1 MPVNKVL
8 TSLHF
13 NPNIRPLDALNS
25 VYKGVMMK
33 RYLSFLSF
41 FFLISC
47 GMQNAEE
54 EPVVYVYNWSDYIAE
69 ESIKQFQESTGIK
82 VVYDEYDSNE
92 FLEAKLMTGNSG
104 HDLIFPSARP
114 FAQRHI
120 ASGLYASLDK
130 SKLPAL
136 SNIDPSILYG
146 LGGVDPDNQHVVPYL
161 WGTTG
166 LGINIKKVREV
177 LGENAAL
184 DSWSL
189 LFDPAISSKLA
200 DCGISVLD
208 DKQEGFAA
216 ALIYRQRDPNAYG
229 TDENTLVHGTYS
241 AISAHIRY
249 FNSSNYIDDLANG
262 NLCLALGYSGDIFQA
277 RDRAVEAANG
287 VEIGYLIPKEGAIR
301 WIDVMAIPK
310 DAAHPGNAHR
320 LINHLLQPEVAA
332 AISNYVAYATPNLGA
347 TVMLDPE
354 IANDVGIYPPKET
367 MAKLADLALLPDDVL
382 HERARIWEAIK
393 SGR

>member
-1 MPVNKVL
+1 
-8 TSLHF
+8 
-13 NPNIRPLDALNS
+13 
-25 VYKGVMMK
+25 MK
-33 RYLSFLSF
+33 RHLFFLLPI

-47 GMQNAEE
+47 GQQDATE
-54 EPVVYVYNWSDYIAE
+54 EPVVYVYNWSDYIAK
-69 ESIKQFQESTGIK
+69 ESIKQFEESTGVK

-92 FLEAKLMTGNSG
+92 IVEAKLLTGSTG
-104 HDLIFPSARP
+104 YDLIFPSARP

-120 ASGLYASLDK
+120 AAVRYAALDK

-136 SNIDPSILYG
+136 PNIDPAILYG
-146 LGGVDPDNQHVVPYL
+146 LGDVDPGNQHVVPYL

-189 LFDPAISSKLA
+189 LFDPSVSSKLA

-208 DKQEGFAA
+208 DKQEGFGA
-216 ALIYRQRDPNAYG
+216 ALIYRQRDPNGYSA
-229 TDENTLVHGTYS
+229 DEDEVVYQTFT
-241 AISAHIRY
+241 AISANIRT
-249 FNSSNYIDDLANG
+249 FNSSEYIDDLANG
-262 NLCLALGYSGDIFQA
+262 NLCLALGFSGDIFQA
-277 RDRAVEAANG
+277 RDRAVEAGNG
-287 VEIGYLIPKEGAIR
+287 VEIEYVIPKEGAVR

-332 AISNYVAYATPNLGA
+332 AISNYVGYATPNLGA
-347 TVMLDPE
+347 MALLDAGISGNP
-354 IANDVGIYPPKET
+354 GIYPPKEV
-367 MAKLADLALLPDDVL
+367 MAKLVDLVLLPDEVQR
-382 HERARIWEAIK
+382 ERARVWKAIK
-393 SGR
+393 SGDQQWHSRSAAANQSNKQTEEQKAPSQ

>member
-1 MPVNKVL
+1 
-8 TSLHF
+8 
-13 NPNIRPLDALNS
+13 
-25 VYKGVMMK
+25 MK
-33 RYLSFLSF
+33 RP
-41 FFLISC
+41 FFLLPIFFLLSC
-47 GMQNAEE
+47 GQQETVE
-54 EPVVYVYNWSDYIAE
+54 EPIVYVYNWSDYIAE
-69 ESIKQFQESTGIK
+69 ESIKQFQETTGIK
-82 VVYDEYDSNE
+82 VIYDTYDSNE
-92 FLEAKLMTGNSG
+92 FLEAKLMTGSTG
-104 HDLIFPSARP
+104 YDLIFPSARP

-120 ASGLYASLDK
+120 AAGLYASLDK

-136 SNIDPSILYG
+136 SNIDPAILYG
-146 LGGVDPDNQHVVPYL
+146 LTSVDPGNQHVAPYL

-166 LGINIKKVREV
+166 LGINIKKVREI

-189 LFDPAISSKLA
+189 LFDPAISGKLS

-208 DKQEGFAA
+208 DKQEGFGA
-216 ALIYRQRDPNAYG
+216 ALIYLQRDPNAYSEE
-229 TDENTLVHGTYS
+229 ENKLVHQTFS
-241 AISAHIRY
+241 AISANIRY

-262 NLCLALGYSGDIFQA
+262 ELCLALGYSGDIFQA

-287 VEIGYLIPKEGAIR
+287 VEIEYLIPKEGAVR

-347 TVMLDPE
+347 SVMLDAE
-354 IANDVGIYPPKET
+354 IANDAGIYPPKEILG
-367 MAKLADLALLPDDVL
+367 KLVDLAVMPDDAQR
-382 HERARIWEAIK
+382 ERSRIWTAIK
-393 SGR
+393 SGQ